1 MEKAKMSPRVQKIY
15 EHFYD
20 RYDREMIS
28 ERNRVYA
35 QIKEK
40 YCGESAAMQHAIA
53 FSAFLEQK
61 KIKVEDYDLLAGH
74 IQHVD
79 FSSSIPVIMEHD
91 FDPAGRPANRFDIKQ
106 EVNCFFADHPQE
118 NVPSVRE
125 ILDYFYMGT
134 ECGLSKRWASGHVI
148 AGYDRMIREGLFYVE
163 RRIEHEIHVCVGE
176 KKDYLCAL
184 LRVVHAAENYILRY
198 AFEAYRAS
206 KEAEEPEVKRRL
218 HEIGDACF
226 RISGY
231 PAESFLEAI
240 QMVVLLHEMLTLE
253 THSGSMSLGRI
264 DQLLYPYYKRD
275 LETGVLKKEEAA
287 EYIDALWLKIA
298 GLVYGF
304 QNVTIGGC
312 DAKGRPAYNDITLLC
327 LQASR
332 KIGKDQPLLSLRCR
346 PDMPGNV
353 WEEALLLVKKGGGF
367 PAFFND
373 DVIISAKH
381 DLGVSWQDARNYGLV
396 GCVEPSIGGREFSNT
411 EELRVNWAKVLELM
425 LHQGRCAVSGHRF
438 SMAEEKELDDIESF
452 EEFFAW
458 YLKEL
463 EFTVQRCIHATNLL
477 DRNYAGNC
485 PCPFLSVTMEGC
497 IENAQD
503 VAANGPVYR
512 FSTIN
517 CCGMAD
523 TVDSLTV
530 IRKAVFEE
538 KILKLSELAAM
549 LDADF
554 AGYEVW
560 QRRFEMQYPK
570 YGNNIAEVDIY
581 MKKLVEAFEAMVHG
595 QKNEKGFFFQ
605 IGLYTVEDQG
615 YLGKL
620 TGALPSGR
628 RKGTSLANAVSPC
641 QGMDAEGPT
650 AVMNSATEFS
660 HQCAANGLVLD
671 LKFTP
676 AFLEKEKHTE
686 MLKELISI
694 YFEKGGMEVQFNV
707 VDRQT
712 LLAAKADP
720 KQYRNLV
727 VRVSGFSAY
736 FVLLD
741 PVLQDEIIKRTEYGR
756 F

>member
-1 MEKAKMSPRVQKIY
+1 MENIEMSPRIRKIY

-20 RYDREMIS
+20 RYDRELIS
-28 ERNRVYA
+28 ERNRVYE
-35 QIKEK
+35 QVKEK
-40 YCGESAAMQHAIA
+40 YCGESAALQHAIA

-61 KIKVEDYDLLAGH
+61 KTTVEEYDLLAGH

-79 FSSSIPVIMEHD
+79 FSASIPVIMEHD
-91 FDPAGRPANRFDIKQ
+91 FDPAGRPANRFDIKK
-106 EVNCFFADHPQE
+106 EVECFFAEYPQE
-118 NVPSVRE
+118 DVPSVRE
-125 ILDYFYMGT
+125 LLDYFYMGT
-134 ECGLSKRWASGHVI
+134 ECGLGKRWASGHVI
-148 AGYDRMIREGLFYVE
+148 AGYDRIMKEGFYYIE
-163 RRIEHEIHVCVGE
+163 RRIEREITAREG
-176 KKDYLCAL
+176 KKRDYLCAL

-198 AFEAYRAS
+198 AFAAYRRS
-206 KEAEEPEVKRRL
+206 KEAEDPETKKRL
-218 HEIGDACF
+218 HAIGDACF

-231 PAESFLEAI
+231 PAETFLEAV

-264 DQLLYPYYKRD
+264 DQLLYPYYEQD
-275 LETGVLKKEEAA
+275 LKTRILKKEEAA

-304 QNVTIGGC
+304 QNVTVGGC
-312 DAKGRPAYNDITLLC
+312 DAKGKPAYNDITLFC

-332 KIGKDQPLLSLRCR
+332 KIGKDQPLLSLRCGAG
-346 PDMPGNV
+346 MPEKV
-353 WEEALLLVKKGGGF
+353 WEEALSLVKKGGGF

-381 DLGVSWQDARNYGLV
+381 ALGVPLRDARNYGLV

-425 LHQGRCAVSGHRF
+425 LHQGRCSVSGHKF
-438 SMAEEKELDDIESF
+438 SMAEEKELDDIVNF
-452 EEFFAW
+452 EDFFAW
-458 YLKEL
+458 YLREL
-463 EFTVQRCIHATNLL
+463 EFAVQRCIRATNLL
-477 DRNYAGNC
+477 DRNYAGNW
-485 PCPFLSVTMEGC
+485 PCPFLSATMEGC
-497 IENAQD
+497 IENAED
-503 VAANGPVYR
+503 AAANGPVYR

-523 TVDSLTV
+523 TVDSLIV

-538 KILKLSELAAM
+538 RLLKLSELAVM
-549 LDADF
+549 LNADF
-554 AGYEVW
+554 VGYEVW

-570 YGNNIAEVDIY
+570 YGNNIAEADCY
-581 MKKLVEAFEAMVHG
+581 MKKLVEAFSAMVRG
-595 QKNEKGFFFQ
+595 QKNEKGFSYQ

-615 YLGKL
+615 HLGKL

-628 RKGTSLANAVSPC
+628 RRGTSLANAVSPC
-641 QGMDAEGPT
+641 QGMDVEGPT
-650 AVMNSATEFS
+650 AVINSATEFS

-676 AFLEKEKHTE
+676 AFLEKEKHTA
-686 MLKELISI
+686 MLRELISI

-712 LLAAKADP
+712 LLDAKAHP
-720 KQYRNLV
+720 EQYRSLV

>member
-1 MEKAKMSPRVQKIY
+1 
-15 EHFYD
+15 
-20 RYDREMIS
+20 
-28 ERNRVYA
+28 
-35 QIKEK
+35 
-40 YCGESAAMQHAIA
+40 
-53 FSAFLEQK
+53 
-61 KIKVEDYDLLAGH
+61 
-74 IQHVD
+74 
-79 FSSSIPVIMEHD
+79 
-91 FDPAGRPANRFDIKQ
+91 
-106 EVNCFFADHPQE
+106 
-118 NVPSVRE
+118 
-125 ILDYFYMGT
+125 
-134 ECGLSKRWASGHVI
+134 
-148 AGYDRMIREGLFYVE
+148 
-163 RRIEHEIHVCVGE
+163 
-176 KKDYLCAL
+176 
-184 LRVVHAAENYILRY
+184 
-198 AFEAYRAS
+198 
-206 KEAEEPEVKRRL
+206 
-218 HEIGDACF
+218 
-226 RISGY
+226 
-231 PAESFLEAI
+231 
-240 QMVVLLHEMLTLE
+240 
-253 THSGSMSLGRI
+253 
-264 DQLLYPYYKRD
+264 
-275 LETGVLKKEEAA
+275 
-287 EYIDALWLKIA
+287 
-298 GLVYGF
+298 
-304 QNVTIGGC
+304 
-312 DAKGRPAYNDITLLC
+312 
-327 LQASR
+327 
-332 KIGKDQPLLSLRCR
+332 
-346 PDMPGNV
+346 
-353 WEEALLLVKKGGGF
+353 
-367 PAFFND
+367 
-373 DVIISAKH
+373 
-381 DLGVSWQDARNYGLV
+381 
-396 GCVEPSIGGREFSNT
+396 
-411 EELRVNWAKVLELM
+411 
-425 LHQGRCAVSGHRF
+425 
-438 SMAEEKELDDIESF
+438 
-452 EEFFAW
+452 
-458 YLKEL
+458 
-463 EFTVQRCIHATNLL
+463 
-477 DRNYAGNC
+477 
-485 PCPFLSVTMEGC
+485 
-497 IENAQD
+497 
-503 VAANGPVYR
+503 
-512 FSTIN
+512 
-517 CCGMAD
+517 
-523 TVDSLTV
+523 
-530 IRKAVFEE
+530 
-538 KILKLSELAAM
+538 M